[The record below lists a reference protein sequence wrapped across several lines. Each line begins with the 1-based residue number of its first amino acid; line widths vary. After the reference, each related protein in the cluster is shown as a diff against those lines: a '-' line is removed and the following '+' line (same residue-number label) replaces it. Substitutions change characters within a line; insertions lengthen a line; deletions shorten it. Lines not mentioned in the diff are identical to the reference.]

1 MPITTI
7 DNSNNTLIN
16 SASNAILTISSI
28 PAHKHKI
35 TSTHLTDMIEYIEFA
50 FSILGINLTYEDF
63 EKMSK
68 EERKSFLR
76 DLKLNKIL

>member
-7 DNSNNTLIN
+7 DNSNNTLIT
-16 SASNAILTISSI
+16 NAILTMGGI
-28 PAHKHKI
+28 PAHKHNSQI
-35 TSTHLTDMIEYIEFA
+35 TSTNWTNMIEFIEFA